1 MVDYITVIDKNAIA
15 ADFGAQCR
23 NTYAGGYI
31 HFLDKTLG
39 MVEDWKWT
47 FEGGNPSVSTDQNPV
62 VQYVNP
68 GKYKVTLT
76 VKNSVNSSVKE
87 KRRIRICHFCRK
99 TSVIFTIRW

>member
-1 MVDYITVIDKNAIA
+1 MPEYI
-15 ADFGAQCR
+15 CR
-23 NTYAGGYI
+23 RIYSL
-31 HFLDKTLG
+31 LDKTLG

-76 VKNSVNSSVKE
+76 AKNSVNSSVKE
-87 KRRIRICHFCRK
+87 KEGYVY
-99 TSVIFTIRW
+99 VILQKN